1 MLFLWGTQRFAD
13 VGALQTHTAWLKPI
27 VWTWRNICMGFTE
40 PRFGERSVSR
50 TSIST
55 RVMFYSV
62 KSKINRVS
70 VFPCL
75 FFFSLQAVIPS
86 VHKTHYRIKK
96 LIRHYLHHYHYAI
109 KHGNKS
115 IRGKQL
121 QDTNYAL
128 ISVYFFKSVENVCLR
143 FQKIWKFIKNY
154 TNMYD

>member
-13 VGALQTHTAWLKPI
+13 VGALQTHMAWLKPT
-27 VWTWRNICMGFTE
+27 VWTWRNICMGFAE

-55 RVMFYSV
+55 RVMFYTV
-62 KSKINRVS
+62 KSKKINS
-70 VFPCL
+70 VHISLPF

-109 KHGNKS
+109 KYGNNS

-121 QDTNYAL
+121 QVTNYAL
-128 ISVYFFKSVENVCLR
+128 ISVWFFSKSVENVCLR
-143 FQKIWKFIKNY
+143 FQKIW
-154 TNMYD
+154 